1 MKKVDDW
8 CAWWLPRRCVLCN
21 AVCGGVSVCPGC
33 CADLPWIEPQA
44 GLPGWPAQAEG
55 SSGASAGR
63 PDRLV
68 AALAYEFP
76 VDRMIMGAKFRGQ
89 LHFAQAL
96 GELLVRVLVAGRTS
110 AELPQLL
117 VPVPLHRHRLVE
129 RGYNQALEIARPVA
143 RTLGLKLAPT
153 ACERIRP
160 TVEQTGL
167 SAAGRRR
174 NLRGAFR
181 ASGICRG
188 RSVAVL
194 DDVVTTG
201 STVSAVVAA
210 VRAAGALT
218 VEVWAAAR
226 TL

>member
-1 MKKVDDW
+1 M
-8 CAWWLPRRCVLCN
+8 PRRCVLCN
-21 AVCGGVSVCPGC
+21 ASSGSLSVCPHC
-33 CADLPWIEPQA
+33 CADLPWLEPEI
-44 GLPGWPAQAEG
+44 GGSGWPGVEERSG
-55 SSGASAGR
+55 GASSNR

-76 VDRMIMGAKFRGQ
+76 VDRMVTGAKFHGQ

-96 GELLVRVLVAGRTS
+96 GELLARALIAGRTP

-117 VPVPLHRHRLVE
+117 IPVPLHRRRLAG

-143 RTLGLKLAPT
+143 RTLGLKLVPT

-160 TVEQTGL
+160 TAEQTGL

-181 ASGICRG
+181 ARELCCG

-194 DDVVTTG
+194 DDVMTTG
-201 STVSAVVAA
+201 STLAAVVAA

-218 VEVWAAAR
+218 VEAWAAAR
-226 TL
+226 AL

>member
-8 CAWWLPRRCVLCN
+8 WSWLLPRRCVLCN
-21 AVCGGVSVCPGC
+21 APSGGVSVCPGC
-33 CADLPWIEPQA
+33 CADLPWLEPQV
-44 GLPGWPAQAEG
+44 GLPGWPDQAGNPGE
-55 SSGASAGR
+55 ASTGR

-76 VDRMIMGAKFRGQ
+76 VDRMVMGTKFHGQ

-96 GELLVRVLVAGRTS
+96 GELLVRALIAGRPPL
-110 AELPQLL
+110 ELPQLL
-117 VPVPLHRHRLVE
+117 IPVPLHRRRLVA

-143 RTLGLKLAPT
+143 RTLGLELVPT

-160 TVEQTGL
+160 TAEQTGL

-181 ASGICRG
+181 AGELCRG

-210 VRAAGALT
+210 VRAAGALR
-218 VEVWAAAR
+218 VEAWAAAR